1 MEAQTRTVEGRL
13 GEYLAGRGSLAAFR
27 RWFDAG
33 PLLEAADTPDDG
45 FRRLVY
51 DVELCLAEF
60 DHGDW
65 TEGELREQ
73 LRGVVRHPVA
83 S

>member
-1 MEAQTRTVEGRL
+1 
-13 GEYLAGRGSLAAFR
+13 
-27 RWFDAG
+27 
-33 PLLEAADTPDDG
+33 
-45 FRRLVY
+45 
-51 DVELCLAEF
+51 VELCLTEF